1 MRVASDATNVFL
13 LAACIIATLYIVL
26 FNCYQDV
33 L

>member
-1 MRVASDATNVFL
+1 MRVAPDATNVFL
-13 LAACIIATLYIVL
+13 LAACVSATLYIVL